1 MGERPK
7 AVMVR
12 LLKEGSQT
20 GGSKRSMRTGC
31 GRDVGRFQI
40 VQRTLRMENEVNQ
53 VTGQW
58 ANGTRQESEP
68 NVRRWF
74 RQRKVDIPCLEV
86 ARNRSL
92 GGAILSKANGLMGR
106 VYQGLWETAVLIC
119 QF

>member
-1 MGERPK
+1 MRERPQ

-20 GGSKRSMRTGC
+20 GRSKRSMRAGC

-40 VQRTLRMENEVNQ
+40 VQRTLRMENEVIQ

-58 ANGTRQESEP
+58 SNGTRQESES

-92 GGAILSKANGLMGR
+92 GDAILARPMDWWVGCIKVYGR
-106 VYQGLWETAVLIC
+106 LLS
-119 QF
+119 

>member
-1 MGERPK
+1 MRERPE

-20 GGSKRSMRTGC
+20 GGSKRSMRIGC

-40 VQRTLRMENEVNQ
+40 VQRTLRIENEVNQ
-53 VTGQW
+53 VTGKW
-58 ANGTRQESEP
+58 SNGTRQESEP
-68 NVRRWF
+68 SVRWWF

-92 GGAILSKANGLMGR
+92 GDAILSKANGLVGK
-106 VYQGLWETAVLIC
+106 VYQGLWVTAVLTC